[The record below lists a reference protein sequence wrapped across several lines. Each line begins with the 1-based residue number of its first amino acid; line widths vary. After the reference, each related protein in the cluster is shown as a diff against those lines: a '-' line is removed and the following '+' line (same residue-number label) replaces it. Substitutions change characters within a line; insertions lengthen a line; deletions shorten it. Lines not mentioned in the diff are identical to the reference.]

1 MANALSSSRSRTLEF
16 LTHQIWV
23 VRILVLVL
31 AALLLEV
38 AVRQEWVDPFFVPPP
53 SEFLVQVL
61 RDVVDPVFLGYVA
74 ITFYEVVVAFILSV
88 LLGTLGGYLLWRF
101 KRLGDAYEPMVAAIF
116 ASPIVLLYPIF
127 IIFFGR
133 TSLAIIALATTFSFL
148 PIILFTRQ
156 GLAAV
161 SPTMLKVGAS
171 MNISG
176 WATFR
181 HILVPAAAPT
191 IFTGLR
197 IGVTYILIVVIAMEY
212 ILSLGGL
219 GFFVSEVSLMFRAAE
234 LYSGVTLVVLI
245 SATVIY
251 ATYRAERLVRR

>member
-1 MANALSSSRSRTLEF
+1 MASTLSSSRSRTLVF
-16 LTHQIWV
+16 FTRQIWV
-23 VRILVLVL
+23 VRILVLII

-53 SEFLVQVL
+53 SEFLAQML
-61 RDVVDPVFLGYVA
+61 RDVVDPVFLRYVA
-74 ITFYEVVVAFILSV
+74 ITFYEVVAAFV
-88 LLGTLGGYLLWRF
+88 LAAALGTLGGYLLWRF
-101 KRLGDAYEPMVAAIF
+101 KTLGDAYEPMVAALF

-133 TSLAIIALATTFSFL
+133 TSLAIIVLAAVFSLL

-156 GLAAV
+156 GLSAV
-161 SPTMLKVGAS
+161 SPTLLKVGAS
-171 MNISG
+171 MNISDLS
-176 WATFR
+176 TFR

-212 ILSLGGL
+212 ILALGGL
-219 GFFVSEVSLMFRAAE
+219 GFFVSEVALMFRASE

-245 SATVIY
+245 SAAFIY
-251 ATYRAERLVRR
+251 ATYQAERLVRR